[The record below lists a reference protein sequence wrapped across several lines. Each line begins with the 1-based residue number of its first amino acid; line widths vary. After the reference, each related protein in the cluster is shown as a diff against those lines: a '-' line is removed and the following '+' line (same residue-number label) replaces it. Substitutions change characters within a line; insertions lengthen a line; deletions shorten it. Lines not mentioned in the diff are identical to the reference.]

1 MYSLIPILK
10 EAAEQDAIFTVGK
23 IETVGGELLNTK
35 KFYPCDYKTYWLR
48 PCMKVEFPSEA
59 GGIAFGEVVEVQNNE
74 WVIIKFDRDIDL
86 DGKEFVIHHGTFIHG
101 TLPMADM
108 EINEKE
114 IGLMGGKFPMPII
127 YFQELFTETKLPLE
141 NANDFIGE
149 NLRIYFLDDYHQNTA
164 WLTEDHYENI
174 VYPMKNYAYF
184 LLDNLKKDLRID
196 YQYLDDNS
204 QRIIGR
210 VKTGDYKSGKNEAS
224 VFTRN
229 LSGAELVA
237 SVAVKE
243 DIRCGG
249 C

>member
-1 MYSLIPILK
+1 MYDLIPILK
-10 EAAEQDAIFTVGK
+10 EAAEQDAIFSISK
-23 IETVGGELLNTK
+23 IEVIGGALTFQY

-48 PCMKVEFPSEA
+48 PCMTIFVDSES
-59 GGIAFGEVVEVQNNE
+59 GGTATGEVQLVQNNE
-74 WVIIKFDRDIDL
+74 WVQIKFNVAIDQNA
-86 DGKEFVIHHGTFIHG
+86 KSFVIKHGTFIHG

-108 EINEKE
+108 AIDERE
-114 IGLMGGKFPMPII
+114 IGMMGSKFPLPII

-149 NLRIYFLDDYHQNTA
+149 NLRIYFLDDYFQNTA

-184 LLDNLKKDLRID
+184 VLENLRKDLRVD

-204 QRIIGR
+204 QRVVGR
-210 VKTGDYKSGKNEAS
+210 VKTGDYKSGRNEAS

-229 LSGAELVA
+229 LSGAELIA